1 MDRKISGKNIRKLA
15 RVGKAS
21 LLLTNFARS
30 GFGIGPERK
39 LLILILAKAKSGRQ
53 EARQGISVED

>member
-1 MDRKISGKNIRKLA
+1 MGDSASSKRREERRAAVA
-15 RVGKAS
+15 RDS
-21 LLLTNFARS
+21 ARS

>member
-1 MDRKISGKNIRKLA
+1 MGDSASSKRREERRAAVA
-15 RVGKAS
+15 RHS
-21 LLLTNFARS
+21 ARS